1 MSYKYTKVSLKA
13 RIYAALGSF
22 GLNAIAGLFS
32 AWTLTF
38 YIRILEL
45 NPLLWAFS
53 WLSYFI
59 WNAINDPI
67 FGFLSDRTN
76 TKFGRRVPYLIF
88 GGPLL
93 SISFILL
100 YSTPLYSHQW
110 IYFIWLLV
118 TLVFYDSFFTI
129 VSLNFN
135 SLIIELTIHP
145 QERAKINFF
154 TGLGGGIGVAISYIL
169 PILFLNY
176 EVVPFSQNRTTF
188 LSIVLIVGIMGA
200 VFIGLTVFGVKEPQE
215 LIPERSEKLRLW
227 FSTKKTLK
235 NKAFLTFVIFNF
247 VMTYVVF
254 AIQSNLPFYMADVLN
269 IKVDNLFASIPL
281 LLFLIFSLV
290 GYPLGLW
297 LNKRRGNKRA
307 TFLLSIVVILGF
319 LLVMFSNNII
329 LANISFIILGLGYSG
344 QILLVPTLLGDI
356 IDKDELETGQRREG
370 AYFGINALITKP
382 AQSVSAVISGVVLLL
397 TEYVQDLPIGDSQ
410 PLSAILGIKLLIGL
424 IPAIAILMG
433 LISLWFY
440 PLDGIT
446 EEYKEMKKQVS
457 ILHEKKFEK
466 LRRK

>member
-1 MSYKYTKVSLKA
+1 MSYKYSKVSLKT
-13 RIYAALGSF
+13 RIYAGLGSF
-22 GLNAIAGLFS
+22 GLNSIAGLFS
-32 AWTLTF
+32 AWTLSF
-38 YIRILEL
+38 YIKIIEL

-53 WLSYFI
+53 WLSYLI
-59 WNAINDPI
+59 WNAINDPV

-76 TKFGRRVPYLIF
+76 TKFGRRIPYLIF
-88 GGPLL
+88 CGPLL
-93 SISFILL
+93 SISFVLL
-100 YSTPLYSHQW
+100 YSTPLHSSQW
-110 IYFIWLLV
+110 IYFFWLLV
-118 TLVFYDSFFTI
+118 TLVSYDSFFTI

-154 TGLGGGIGVAISYIL
+154 TGIGGGIGVAIAYIL

-176 EVVPFSQNRTTF
+176 EIVPFSENRSTF
-188 LSIVLIVGIMGA
+188 LAIVLLVASIGAASIAVTAFGI
-200 VFIGLTVFGVKEPQE
+200 KEPRE
-215 LIPERSEKLRLW
+215 LIPEKSEKLNLW

-254 AIQSNLPFYMADVLN
+254 AIQSNLPFYMGDVLN
-269 IKVDNLFASIPL
+269 ISTDNLLASVPL

-307 TFLLSIVVILGF
+307 TFFLSILVILGF

-329 LANISFIILGLGYSG
+329 LANFSFIILGLGYSG
-344 QILLVPTLLGDI
+344 QTLLVPTLLGDI
-356 IDKDELETGQRREG
+356 IDRDELETGQRREG

-382 AQSVSAVISGVVLLL
+382 AQSVSAVMSGLVFSL
-397 TEYVQDLPIGDSQ
+397 TGYIQDLPMGDFQ
-410 PLSAILGIKLLIGL
+410 PITAILGIKLLIGL
-424 IPAIAILMG
+424 IPAILILLG

-446 EEYKEMKKQVS
+446 EEYKEIKKQVS
-457 ILHEKKFEK
+457 ILHEKKLEK
-466 LRRK
+466 LRG

>member
-1 MSYKYTKVSLKA
+1 MSYEYTKVSLRTRFHA
-13 RIYAALGSF
+13 GLGSF
-22 GLNAIAGLFS
+22 GLNIIAGLFS

-38 YIRILEL
+38 YIKIIEI

-53 WLSYFI
+53 WLSYLI

-76 TKFGRRVPYLIF
+76 TRFGRRIPYLIF
-88 GGPLL
+88 CGPLL
-93 SISFILL
+93 SVSFVLM
-100 YSTPLYSHQW
+100 YFTPLNGQQW
-110 IYFIWLLV
+110 VYFIWLLI
-118 TLVFYDSFFTI
+118 TLVSYDSFFTI

-154 TGLGGGIGVAISYIL
+154 TGVGGGIGIAIAYIL

-176 EVVPFSQNRTTF
+176 DIVPFSQNRAVF
-188 LSIVLIVGIMGA
+188 VSIVSLIASIGAASIAITAFGI
-200 VFIGLTVFGVKEPQE
+200 KEPRE
-215 LIPERSEKLRLW
+215 LIPKRSEKLNLW

-254 AIQSNLPFYMADVLN
+254 AIQSNLPFYMGDVLDVSTDN
-269 IKVDNLFASIPL
+269 IFASVPL
-281 LLFLIFSLV
+281 LLFLIFSLI

-307 TFLLSIVVILGF
+307 TFFLSIFVILGF
-319 LLVMFSNNII
+319 LLVMFSNNLI
-329 LANISFIILGLGYSG
+329 LANISFVILGLGYSG
-344 QILLVPTLLGDI
+344 QTLLVPTLLGDI

-382 AQSVSAVISGVVLLL
+382 AQSVSAVISGLVLSL
-397 TEYVQDLPIGDSQ
+397 TGYIQDLPVGEFQ
-410 PLSAILGIKLLIGL
+410 PLNAIFGIKLLIGL
-424 IPAIAILMG
+424 IPAILILLG

-446 EEYKEMKKQVS
+446 KEYKEMKKQVS
-457 ILHEKKFEK
+457 LLHERKLEK
-466 LRRK
+466 LIK